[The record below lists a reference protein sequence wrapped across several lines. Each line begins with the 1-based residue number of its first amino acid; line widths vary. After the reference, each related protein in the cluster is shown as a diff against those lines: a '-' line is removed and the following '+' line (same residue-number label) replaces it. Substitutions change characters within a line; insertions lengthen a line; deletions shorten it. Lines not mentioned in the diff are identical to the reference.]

1 MVFFHIIT
9 TKNNIIFWSKK
20 ICLSRET
27 SQIYWL
33 LHYIYTYT
41 YTYTYTYIY
50 IHIYIIPFNQRKKH
64 NNLSFCIL
72 RILWVFKIR
81 VSNLLSGL
89 QYVFYNV
96 WNIQDIEI
104 NLIIYIFIQN
114 FIGHIYIYYEIG
126 RKCFFFQLCRLT
138 RKGQNKRHFKHVLFT
153 LANMPS
159 SGLQYDES
167 IVSTW
172 RFVFLICQKNEKHCS
187 WMILERGLPT
197 IRDPWIFINIYVIIV
212 GFGASKASES
222 HRTTF
227 FRYRFTRLRLCQEK
241 NSK

>member
-1 MVFFHIIT
+1 MKNGFFHIIT

-33 LHYIYTYT
+33 LHYIYT

-114 FIGHIYIYYEIG
+114 FIGHIYIYIM
-126 RKCFFFQLCRLT
+126 KLAVNVFFFNFVVWLAKAKINAISSMCCSHWQICPVVDFNTMSQLSVLDDLFFWFV
-138 RKGQNKRHFKHVLFT
+138 RKMKSTAHEWFWSVACQ
-153 LANMPS
+153 PS
-159 SGLQYDES
+159 ATHEFSS
-167 IVSTW
+167 IYMW
-172 RFVFLICQKNEKHCS
+172 
-187 WMILERGLPT
+187 
-197 IRDPWIFINIYVIIV
+197 
-212 GFGASKASES
+212 
-222 HRTTF
+222 
-227 FRYRFTRLRLCQEK
+227 
-241 NSK
+241 